1 MHVMCIDHS
10 LPICPF
16 VFLSLL
22 LFTFL
27 FSNSPT
33 FSLYSVRILV
43 IVYRSVGNLPPV
55 SIPLKKLSPSN
66 SSCQSSERIVWAL

>member
-1 MHVMCIDHS
+1 MCIDHS
-10 LPICPF
+10 LPTCLF

-33 FSLYSVRILV
+33 FTLGLSENPCDCLQECGQL
-43 IVYRSVGNLPPV
+43 PV

-66 SSCQSSERIVWAL
+66 SNCQSSKRIVWAL

>member
-1 MHVMCIDHS
+1 MCIDHS
-10 LPICPF
+10 LPTCPF
-16 VFLSLL
+16 VLLSLL

-33 FSLYSVRILV
+33 FSLDSVRILV
-43 IVYRSVGNLPPV
+43 IVYRSVGNLPV

-66 SSCQSSERIVWAL
+66 SSCQSSKRIVWAL

>member
-1 MHVMCIDHS
+1 MIRNGFHMIFPHMYVMCIDHS
-10 LPICPF
+10 LPTCLF

-33 FSLYSVRILV
+33 FMPGLCESPCHCLQEGGQPTSLHITEET
-43 IVYRSVGNLPPV
+43 V
-55 SIPLKKLSPSN
+55 S
-66 SSCQSSERIVWAL
+66 